1 MTMPGIELRTEG
13 NVIALDGAHIQGL
26 SVPVPAAVTRF
37 QGQVVVFL
45 GELMAEI
52 EHGEHLKFCSSL
64 GETHT
69 VAAADLSGFA
79 LLRATHIREI
89 QIING
94 LVPGNLTRA
103 LDGEAVGSTIYVE

>member
-45 GELMAEI
+45 GELMAPETVKPADWF
-52 EHGEHLKFCSSL
+52 LRMPQLL
-64 GETHT
+64 GPQL
-69 VAAADLSGFA
+69 A
-79 LLRATHIREI
+79 
-89 QIING
+89 QG
-94 LVPGNLTRA
+94 LT
-103 LDGEAVGSTIYVE
+103 